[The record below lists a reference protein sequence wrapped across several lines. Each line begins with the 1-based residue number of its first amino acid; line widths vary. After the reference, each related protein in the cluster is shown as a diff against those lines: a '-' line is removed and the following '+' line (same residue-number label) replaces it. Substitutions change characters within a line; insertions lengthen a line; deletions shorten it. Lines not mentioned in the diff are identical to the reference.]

1 MNILIPLAALGVSI
15 ISHERGDYN
24 KGLSEFLLLEPEKVQ
39 ENWPPNLLWTNQK
52 ARMTQH
58 RVTLASLIFVLCA
71 ASLLDGLSGH
81 FAGSEPEKKK

>member
-39 ENWPPNLLWTNQK
+39 EN
-52 ARMTQH
+52 
-58 RVTLASLIFVLCA
+58 
-71 ASLLDGLSGH
+71 
-81 FAGSEPEKKK
+81 